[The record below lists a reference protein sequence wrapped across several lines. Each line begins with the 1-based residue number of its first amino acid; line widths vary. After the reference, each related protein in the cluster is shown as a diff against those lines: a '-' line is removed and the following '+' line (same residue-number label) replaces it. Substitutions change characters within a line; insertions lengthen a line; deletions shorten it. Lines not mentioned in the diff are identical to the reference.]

1 MNESESTR
9 PRLRKRAALVALILA
24 ALTALTVIVVMR
36 SRAIRPQAA
45 TRVVKDVNGRSV
57 EIPTEVRRVAC
68 PGALNQIVLM
78 LGGADRIVATA
89 TVVQQNKWFV
99 RAHPAIKDTP
109 AAYGISS
116 PVGNVETLLAA
127 RPQVL
132 FGTAG
137 QHPTQVIPVVE
148 VSLEDA
154 EGIKRTVGVIGEV
167 LGGDAVGRAQEY
179 VRYYDSVLDRVKKVS
194 SGLPKDK
201 RVRVYTAAQ
210 RGFLQTDGRRS
221 IATTWIEAS
230 GGVNVAAATVEAQS
244 APVTMEDVLRWDP
257 EVIFTMSP
265 TDRDRLLAEPRWA
278 GISAVKNKRVYASP
292 RGVYLWAVRSGEG
305 VLQYLWA
312 AKTLYPAEHANIDLV
327 EETRSFYRRFYGM
340 EIDANEARTILEPAD

>member
-1 MNESESTR
+1 
-9 PRLRKRAALVALILA
+9 
-24 ALTALTVIVVMR
+24 
-36 SRAIRPQAA
+36 
-45 TRVVKDVNGRSV
+45 
-57 EIPTEVRRVAC
+57 
-68 PGALNQIVLM
+68 
-78 LGGADRIVATA
+78 
-89 TVVQQNKWFV
+89 V
-99 RAHPAIKDTP
+99 RAHPAIKDPP

-148 VSLEDA
+148 GSLEDA

-167 LGGDAVGRAQEY
+167 LGGDAVRRAEEY

-201 RVRVYTAAQ
+201 RLRVYTAAQ

-278 GISAVKNKRVYASP
+278 GISAVKNKRVHASP

-327 EETRSFYRRFYGM
+327 AEPRSFYRRFYGM